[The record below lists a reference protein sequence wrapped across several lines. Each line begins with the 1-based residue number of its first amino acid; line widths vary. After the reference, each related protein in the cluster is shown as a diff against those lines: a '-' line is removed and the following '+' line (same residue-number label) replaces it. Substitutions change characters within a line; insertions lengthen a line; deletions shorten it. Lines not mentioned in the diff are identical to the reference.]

1 MSNIDLN
8 IELVSSKQLHCRV
21 YIAIKQ
27 FTEGLESVG
36 GMWTLIKTN
45 SEAFKDVF
53 CYEAGR
59 LTRTKF
65 KNLYVVEYS
74 EKGSNNYQNE
84 IDTVYAW
91 EEYLLE
97 CESEHFLLQYLYHTN
112 TNNQFYI

>member
-1 MSNIDLN
+1 MSLIFIVLIEEFIKYLSELRLSIHKNILY
-8 IELVSSKQLHCRV
+8 CRV

-53 CYEAGR
+53 CYEDGR

-65 KNLYVVEYS
+65 KNLYIVEYS
-74 EKGSNNYQNE
+74 ERGSNNYQNE

-97 CESEHFLLQYLYHTN
+97 CESEHFLL
-112 TNNQFYI
+112 